1 VLAGAITANWA
12 ALRLSRP
19 RHLGRRSRID
29 LPLTGVF
36 PNHTLVLQRHAGF
49 VMSLLGGYRWPMPF
63 LVQACL
69 DDHTLA
75 VTTATAK
82 EAFAKAVE
90 WQVTG
95 LCVLKT

>member
-1 VLAGAITANWA
+1 
-12 ALRLSRP
+12 
-19 RHLGRRSRID
+19 
-29 LPLTGVF
+29 
-36 PNHTLVLQRHAGF
+36 
-49 VMSLLGGYRWPMPF
+49 MPF

-90 WQVTG
+90 WHVTG
-95 LCVLKT
+95 RFDDVTISDKANTYSIDAFALAMALLEIAKTVNAPTAQEAERKY